1 MLFRPASNFPGLW
14 HTGPWPSSPMAF
26 ASIFFPGR
34 CLASQPTGSSGEF
47 AVVNPQ
53 PASCQVEANRATFA
67 VFASIAA
74 SAPSSSFPSLRDI
87 FGHCLCCCHRR
98 RRHHRRLHR
107 RRQHFQ
113 GRPRSRQQQACHHWW
128 LKIRRRQLD
137 HSRHCCRQAIFPSG
151 ASFSFCR
158 RRRHCRRHYRF
169 QGRPRCRRHQ
179 ICRHWWLEM
188 PVSPVNQ

>member
-1 MLFRPASNFPGLW
+1 MAQGK
-14 HTGPWPSSPMAF
+14 SPRSPLAF
-26 ASIFFPGR
+26 ASVLYPGR
-34 CLASQPTGSSGEF
+34 CLASQPTGSGGERAVDRHHHRPRPMAAVGLCHSA
-47 AVVNPQ
+47 AVV
-53 PASCQVEANRATFA
+53 SSTSF
-67 VFASIAA
+67 
-74 SAPSSSFPSLRDI
+74 SAPSSSLPSLRGI